1 MAPKLKTQSKSG
13 DFFQFCDVKKLLFF
27 PTNLQ
32 NYSYLQPKKTIPNF
46 SCKQKQQN
54 LSQKEKV
61 VMWQLF
67 LEKTNWLFWKRKEN
81 LHQDDEKQRLK
92 IHYKKKT
99 LLVKPQNNATK
110 QTSVQSPKCYMH

>member
-1 MAPKLKTQSKSG
+1 
-13 DFFQFCDVKKLLFF
+13 
-27 PTNLQ
+27 
-32 NYSYLQPKKTIPNF
+32 
-46 SCKQKQQN
+46 